1 MKILFYRYGSI
12 CEPDIITG
20 FLELGNTVDEITVE
34 IHNKNFS
41 PADGIQLLN
50 KTLLST
56 TYDFVFSINFYP
68 FISEVCNIFQIR
80 YICWTVDSPVMELY
94 SSSIR
99 NPWNRIFLFDK
110 AQYDE
115 FAPLN
120 PSCIFHL
127 PLASNPNRWKS
138 VIQNASPELHRKFSS
153 DISFVG
159 SLYTEKCPYDRLQN
173 APAYLSGYL
182 DGIMAAQQKVYGY
195 NFIEN
200 VLPDELVTEFR
211 EHFPNFYTPPETAI
225 RNDKAIMAQLY
236 VDVKISAM
244 ERVRMMTILGEKYS
258 VDLYTGSDT
267 TKIPVNNRGFA
278 KTLTEMPLIFH
289 NSKINLNITSKAI
302 RSGLPLR
309 IFDILACG
317 GFLITNYQTELADFF
332 DINSDLVCYDS
343 EEDLLEKTEYF
354 LNHENERKEIAHN
367 GLSTL
372 IKYHN
377 YPERLLQLL
386 SLAYNLNV

>member
-50 KTLLST
+50 KTLLSS

-138 VIQNASPELHRKFSS
+138 VIQNADPALHQKFSS

-195 NFIEN
+195 NFIEE

-211 EHFPNFYTPPETAI
+211 EHLPNFYTPPETAI

-244 ERVRMMTILGEKYS
+244 ERVRMMTILGERYS

-317 GFLITNYQTELADFF
+317 GFLITNYQAELTDFF

>member
-138 VIQNASPELHRKFSS
+138 VIQNASPELHQKFSS

-195 NFIEN
+195 NFIED

-211 EHFPNFYTPPETAI
+211 EHLPNFYTPPETAI

-244 ERVRMMTILGEKYS
+244 ERVRMMTLLGERYS

-317 GFLITNYQTELADFF
+317 GFLITNYQAELTDFF